1 MKVLSVGWTT
11 FQETGKYTCATAE
24 YFSLFSYSL
33 LKRGGNLVTHGVCKL
48 TSPVAAVISRPFGL
62 VKKKSLLS
70 FRKKKHSKKIEILER
85 KLFDIEKRLALIEK
99 HGVAAGAGA
108 GYRKK
113 AKELTE
119 DRRLV
124 LKEILEETKSLKE
137 NGE

>member
-1 MKVLSVGWTT
+1 MKVLSVGWNT

-33 LKRGGNLVTHGVCKL
+33 LKRSGSLVTLGVCRI
-48 TSPVAAVISRPFGL
+48 TSPVAAVISQPFS
-62 VKKKSLLS
+62 VIKKKSLLS
-70 FRKKKHSKKIEILER
+70 FRKKKHSQKIESLER
-85 KLFDIEKRLALIEK
+85 KLLDIEKRLAQIEK
-99 HGVAAGAGA
+99 HGVVPGAAA
-108 GYRKK
+108 GYRKR

-137 NGE
+137 SE

>member
-1 MKVLSVGWTT
+1 MKVLSVGWNT

-33 LKRGGNLVTHGVCKL
+33 LKRSGRLVTHGVCKL

-70 FRKKKHSKKIEILER
+70 FRKKKRNHKIESLEK
-85 KLFDIEKRLALIEK
+85 KLLDIEKRLAEIEK
-99 HGVAAGAGA
+99 HGVVPSTRA

-124 LKEILEETKSLKE
+124 LKEILEETKALKE
-137 NGE
+137 IE